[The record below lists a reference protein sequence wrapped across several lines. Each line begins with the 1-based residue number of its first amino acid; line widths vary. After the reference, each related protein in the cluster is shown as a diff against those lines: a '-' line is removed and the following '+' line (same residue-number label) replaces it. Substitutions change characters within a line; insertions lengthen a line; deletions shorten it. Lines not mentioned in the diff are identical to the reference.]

1 MDSLLGGLGST
12 PVTARNIDSSPTL
25 NASSAVKKSGMSI
38 TLPRNFAPLSLDPA
52 EAPRTPDQTF
62 AQLDLPPPPPHST
75 YRVRRPRVNF
85 NSFQARNPGLQATL
99 FASDIP
105 IPSSAGPWSTEFSRS
120 YDLSSDD
127 AMPSIES
134 TSTPTRPNLF
144 QRFSEPVELE
154 KLRLPA
160 IVQAPYTPPHQT
172 ARTPVDLK
180 RGEWDLRRPASVR
193 SYNSN
198 SSLST
203 TETYDT
209 RPTSYDGSVTG
220 AENDD
225 SDPFFPP
232 ENVKIIPATPL
243 PLRKSKK
250 IRLTNLFGKNNI
262 DWTIEMDNH
271 LFNVYQIYL
280 ADPTVTPFKTVPGSI
295 PPTGVCHRVA
305 RRAKETWSRASRVEV
320 PIVQRHKVRS
330 MLDVR
335 MISRNKTPDPEDFL
349 STSSNDRRPAWP
361 SESATRKRLKQLC
374 REKFTISAHYN
385 RLRES
390 RSPSPF
396 AEQFQPK
403 KPSGL
408 SASPMQ
414 RNDDDSAYTTRELH
428 INLVASGATAPLA
441 QLTTGDSPPMDSALE
456 NFNRE
461 LDAAEQNKMNT
472 SPPTGLGIQQEQPA
486 MDHSK
491 LVPAT
496 NAPRLASPFSYN
508 TWNGPIRP
516 ENRHRRYVS
525 QNQFGTMHATGSRLL
540 SPFNPEGDLGQNI
553 NKRRA
558 QHNLE
563 DELSPSGSSLA
574 GHTSGLNLEE
584 PLTTFVNPEP
594 KPEPE
599 LIFTGLGDINQRR
612 VRLRNRGAT
621 LGTAHEKIA
630 RLFTPQPTEQESM
643 PPIPAIPSQFS
654 SANNDTQASTLAP
667 PQVDEKQ
674 RRLGSPFELDPNKRS
689 FRSKPRHL
697 PSLSDPF
704 IQFTHGMPT
713 TSTATQQN
721 NNIGNIGERLASFQ
735 QSLDDYKAPPF

>member
-1 MDSLLGGLGST
+1 MDSLWHELGST
-12 PVTARNIDSSPTL
+12 PVTARNLDSSPTL
-25 NASSAVKKSGMSI
+25 HASSAAKKSGMSI
-38 TLPRNFAPLSLDPA
+38 TLPRNFAPLSLDAA

-85 NSFQARNPGLQATL
+85 NSFQARNPGLPATL

-105 IPSSAGPWSTEFSRS
+105 IPSSAGPRSTEVSKSF
-120 YDLSSDD
+120 DLSSDD
-127 AMPSIES
+127 AMPSIEL

-144 QRFSEPVELE
+144 QRFSEPVEYE
-154 KLRLPA
+154 KLRLPP
-160 IVQAPYTPPHQT
+160 VTQAPYTPPHQT
-172 ARTPVDLK
+172 TRTPVDIK
-180 RGEWDLRRPASVR
+180 RGEWDLRRPTSVR
-193 SYNSN
+193 SHNST
-198 SSLST
+198 SSVST

-209 RPTSYDGSVTG
+209 RPTSYDGSVAG
-220 AENDD
+220 ADD
-225 SDPFFPP
+225 SDPFFPA

-250 IRLTNLFGKNNI
+250 QRLTNLFGKNNV
-262 DWTIEMDNH
+262 DWTIDMDNH

-305 RRAKETWSRASRVEV
+305 RRAKETWSRASRVDF

-335 MISRNKTPDPEDFL
+335 MYSRNKTPDPEDFL
-349 STSSNDRRPAWP
+349 STSTNDRRPAWP

-396 AEQFQPK
+396 AEQFQPRRS
-403 KPSGL
+403 SGL
-408 SASPMQ
+408 SASPMLK
-414 RNDDDSAYTTRELH
+414 NEDDSAYTTRELH

-441 QLTTGDSPPMDSALE
+441 QLTTGDSPPMGSALE

-461 LDAAEQNKMNT
+461 VDSAEQNTMNP
-472 SPPTGLGIQQEQPA
+472 SPPAGLGITEEQPV

-491 LVPAT
+491 LLPVT

-516 ENRHRRYVS
+516 ENRHRRGVT
-525 QNQFGTMHATGSRLL
+525 QNQFGTMHATGPRLL
-540 SPFNPEGDLGQNI
+540 SPFNPEADLGQNI

-584 PLTTFVNPEP
+584 PLANFVDPEP
-594 KPEPE
+594 APEPE
-599 LIFTGLGDINQRR
+599 LVFTGLGDINQRR

-643 PPIPAIPSQFS
+643 PPIPTMPSQF
-654 SANNDTQASTLAP
+654 AAAVNGAQASTLAP

-674 RRLGSPFELDPNKRS
+674 KRLGSPFELDPNKRS
-689 FRSKPRHL
+689 LRGKPRHL

-704 IQFTHGMPT
+704 IQFTHGEPS
-713 TSTATQQN
+713 TSTAAQQN
-721 NNIGNIGERLASFQ
+721 NSIGNIGERLASFQ
-735 QSLDDYKAPPF
+735 ESLDSYRTPQI